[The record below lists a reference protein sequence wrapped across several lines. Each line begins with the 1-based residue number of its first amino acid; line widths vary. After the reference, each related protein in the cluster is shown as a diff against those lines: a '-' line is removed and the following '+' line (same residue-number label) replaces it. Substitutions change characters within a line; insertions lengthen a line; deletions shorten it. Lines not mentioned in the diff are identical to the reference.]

1 MTAIET
7 LARMYADQFIDR
19 FASIEG
25 HWTEPLVDPCRH
37 PHQNISGNAY
47 RGCNRSFLP
56 VISTFRGYRLPLWMT
71 VAQMHDMSVWPKK
84 GTSGVPV
91 SFTDIY
97 IRDRT
102 DGTKSRVTVEQYDK
116 MSAEERNEKNLQ
128 KIFRTKWYKVFNI
141 SQTTFRETYPETMAE
156 IERYFGADDGRSISS
171 EPLDSMIAGNDW
183 LCPIRIDNNYTAA
196 TYDRD
201 NDVITMPPKFRF
213 NDDRAFYSS
222 LLREMARSTGSEMRL
237 DRGIWSDLKGDIAM
251 EALVSELSAASMG
264 ALLGLGVTMDAGS
277 ERFLKS
283 WVESIDSS
291 PQIIYDAVRESARAT
306 DCLGKVLGLDMVKG
320 VDITQI
326 MARQDAEKA
335 EKSRRRQESRITK
348 SLSGDTM
355 KIGLRNYGGRRI

>member
-1 MTAIET
+1 
-7 LARMYADQFIDR
+7 MYADQFIDR

-56 VISTFRGYRLPLWMT
+56 IIATFREYRLPLWMT

-97 IRDRT
+97 IRDKA
-102 DGTKSRVTVEQYDK
+102 DGTRSRVTMEQYDS
-116 MSAEERNEKNLQ
+116 MSTEERNDRKLQ

-141 SQTTFRETYPETMAE
+141 SQTTFQETYPESMAE
-156 IERYFGADDGRSISS
+156 IERYFGADDGHSISS
-171 EPLDSMIAGNDW
+171 EPLDRMIADNDW
-183 LCPIRIDNNYTAA
+183 LCPIRIDNQYTTAA
-196 TYDRD
+196 YDRD

-222 LLREMARSTGSEMRL
+222 LLREMACSTGSEMRL
-237 DRGIWSDLKGDIAM
+237 DRGIRSDLKGDIAM

-264 ALLGLGVTMDAGS
+264 ALLGLGVTMDASS

-283 WVESIDSS
+283 WVESINSS

-335 EKSRRRQESRITK
+335 EKSKRRQEARITK

-355 KIGLRNYGGRRI
+355 KIGTRNYGGRRI

>member
-1 MTAIET
+1 
-7 LARMYADQFIDR
+7 
-19 FASIEG
+19 
-25 HWTEPLVDPCRH
+25 
-37 PHQNISGNAY
+37 
-47 RGCNRSFLP
+47 
-56 VISTFRGYRLPLWMT
+56 
-71 VAQMHDMSVWPKK
+71 
-84 GTSGVPV
+84 
-91 SFTDIY
+91 
-97 IRDRT
+97 
-102 DGTKSRVTVEQYDK
+102 
-116 MSAEERNEKNLQ
+116 
-128 KIFRTKWYKVFNI
+128 
-141 SQTTFRETYPETMAE
+141 
-156 IERYFGADDGRSISS
+156 
-171 EPLDSMIAGNDW
+171 MIAGNDW

-213 NDDRAFYSS
+213 NDDRAFYGS

-283 WVESIDSS
+283 WVESINSS

-355 KIGLRNYGGRRI
+355 KIGTRNYGGRRI

>member
-56 VISTFRGYRLPLWMT
+56 IIATFREYRLPLWMT
-71 VAQMHDMSVWPKK
+71 VAQMHDMSIWPKK

-97 IRDRT
+97 IRDKA
-102 DGTKSRVTVEQYDK
+102 DGTRSRVSVEQYDK

-141 SQTTFRETYPETMAE
+141 SQTTFQETYPKTMAE
-156 IERYFGADDGRSISS
+156 IERLFGADDGRCISS
-171 EPLDSMIAGNDW
+171 EPLDRMVSEDGW
-183 LCPIRIDNNYTAA
+183 LCPVRIDEGCTAA
-196 TYDRD
+196 AYDRD

-213 NDDRAFYSS
+213 SDDRAFYGS

-237 DRGIWSDLKGDIAM
+237 DRGIWSDLKGDLAM

-291 PQIIYDAVRESARAT
+291 PQIIYDAVRESARAA
-306 DCLGKVLGLDMVKG
+306 DCLGSVLGLDMAKG
-320 VDITQI
+320 VDITRI
-326 MARQDAEKA
+326 MERQDAEKA
-335 EKSRRRQESRITK
+335 EKSRRRQESRIAR
-348 SLSGDTM
+348 SLSDGTV
-355 KIGLRNYGGRRI
+355 KISGRNHGGRRI

>member
-1 MTAIET
+1 
-7 LARMYADQFIDR
+7 
-19 FASIEG
+19 
-25 HWTEPLVDPCRH
+25 
-37 PHQNISGNAY
+37 
-47 RGCNRSFLP
+47 
-56 VISTFRGYRLPLWMT
+56 
-71 VAQMHDMSVWPKK
+71 
-84 GTSGVPV
+84 
-91 SFTDIY
+91 
-97 IRDRT
+97 
-102 DGTKSRVTVEQYDK
+102 
-116 MSAEERNEKNLQ
+116 
-128 KIFRTKWYKVFNI
+128 
-141 SQTTFRETYPETMAE
+141 
-156 IERYFGADDGRSISS
+156 
-171 EPLDSMIAGNDW
+171 
-183 LCPIRIDNNYTAA
+183 
-196 TYDRD
+196 
-201 NDVITMPPKFRF
+201 MPPKFRF

-335 EKSRRRQESRITK
+335 EKSRRRQESRIAR
-348 SLSGDTM
+348 SLSDGTV
-355 KIGLRNYGGRRI
+355 KISRRSNGGRRI

>member
-1 MTAIET
+1 
-7 LARMYADQFIDR
+7 MYADQFIDR

-56 VISTFRGYRLPLWMT
+56 IIATFRGYRLPLWMT

-97 IRDRT
+97 IRDKA
-102 DGTKSRVTVEQYDK
+102 DGTKSRVSVEQYDK
-116 MSAEERNEKNLQ
+116 MS
-128 KIFRTKWYKVFNI
+128 
-141 SQTTFRETYPETMAE
+141 
-156 IERYFGADDGRSISS
+156 
-171 EPLDSMIAGNDW
+171 AGNDW

-335 EKSRRRQESRITK
+335 EKSRRRQESRIAR
-348 SLSGDTM
+348 SLSDGTV
-355 KIGLRNYGGRRI
+355 KISRRSNGGRRI

>member
-156 IERYFGADDGRSISS
+156 IERLFGADDGRSISS
-171 EPLDSMIAGNDW
+171 EPLDRMVSENGW
-183 LCPIRIDNNYTAA
+183 LCPVRIDDGCTAA
-196 TYDRD
+196 AYDRD

-213 NDDRAFYSS
+213 SDDRAFYSS

-237 DRGIWSDLKGDIAM
+237 DRGIWSDLKGDR
-251 EALVSELSAASMG
+251 LS
-264 ALLGLGVTMDAGS
+264 
-277 ERFLKS
+277 RKS
-283 WVESIDSS
+283 
-291 PQIIYDAVRESARAT
+291 PRT
-306 DCLGKVLGLDMVKG
+306 
-320 VDITQI
+320 
-326 MARQDAEKA
+326 
-335 EKSRRRQESRITK
+335 
-348 SLSGDTM
+348 
-355 KIGLRNYGGRRI
+355 